1 MLEPSSFP
9 KINLNDPELLQQIN
23 KRLTL
28 NLLIQGAAA
37 HIYTTGSHLV
47 KDDLEEISPGLTED
61 YDRLA
66 ISVQL
71 NYSIGDNALFLGWPN
86 RWWGYSSKPQK
97 AFRDHPFL
105 ARYGNQLA
113 SESTRYLKRRAKAKG
128 ISATPIIQ
136 SWQLLSMLMA
146 LLHREEGWE
155 SQLEK
160 IAKRAVSDMWDIPVG
175 RLDACLTQDNA
186 FGNLQQPRSFFGRLM
201 RKGVVGYGGVE
212 RRGESF
218 SVVAKAWVFPV
229 LLHELV
235 KGTVEL
241 ICLHGLG
248 CLNDDV
254 YEAVT
259 DEADQLEYEVWLL
272 QAGPEIWRKFIAAAP
287 RQIPLSRSVMHLAR
301 LDPQQLE
308 KLMFLIVEE
317 PNRATD
323 QLIALDK

>member
-1 MLEPSSFP
+1 
-9 KINLNDPELLQQIN
+9 
-23 KRLTL
+23 
-28 NLLIQGAAA
+28 
-37 HIYTTGSHLV
+37 
-47 KDDLEEISPGLTED
+47 
-61 YDRLA
+61 
-66 ISVQL
+66 
-71 NYSIGDNALFLGWPN
+71 
-86 RWWGYSSKPQK
+86 
-97 AFRDHPFL
+97 
-105 ARYGNQLA
+105 
-113 SESTRYLKRRAKAKG
+113 
-128 ISATPIIQ
+128 
-136 SWQLLSMLMA
+136 
-146 LLHREEGWE
+146 
-155 SQLEK
+155 
-160 IAKRAVSDMWDIPVG
+160 
-175 RLDACLTQDNA
+175 
-186 FGNLQQPRSFFGRLM
+186 

-248 CLNDDV
+248 SLNDDV